1 MSDES
6 APLSPRAVQAQAGE
20 INALLGRG
28 TRFAGKLTF
37 QGKVR
42 IDGTFEGEIFSDGV
56 LIIGDEAVVTA
67 STIEVGTLIVRG
79 GVVRGDITARAAVEV
94 YAPSR
99 VYRRIA
105 ADELVIYPGVVAA
118 GQCGRP
124 WRETGTVEPRAGET
138 PAAGPSPPPPR

>member
-6 APLSPRAVQAQAGE
+6 TPLSPRAMQAQAGE

-56 LIIGDEAVVTA
+56 LIVGDEAVVTA

-99 VYRRIA
+99 IYGSIA
-105 ADELVIYPGVVAA
+105 AVEVFIDKGVVFE
-118 GQCGRP
+118 GQCRMLE
-124 WRETGTVEPRAGET
+124 RED
-138 PAAGPSPPPPR
+138 